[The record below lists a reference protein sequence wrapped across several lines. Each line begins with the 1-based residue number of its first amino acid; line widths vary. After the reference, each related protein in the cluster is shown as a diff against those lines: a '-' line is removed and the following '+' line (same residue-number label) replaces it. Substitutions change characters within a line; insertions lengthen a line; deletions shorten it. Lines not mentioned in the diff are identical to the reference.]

1 GRGGPFPLGARRAF
15 PPLPGGAPDGLP
27 DALAAP
33 AGRPR
38 PVVDRPQRRRDCR
51 RRRLRVRSVLQS
63 RVQATV
69 RRAARSLPKSQPRP
83 LSGMIGGMRVKT
95 WVTTDERV
103 LKAIDKAT
111 PRTRSRSRVI
121 EDAAR
126 EFLARRAR
134 AAREARDLA
143 ILNESA
149 AALNAEMEDVLA
161 YQADV

>member
-1 GRGGPFPLGARRAF
+1 
-15 PPLPGGAPDGLP
+15 
-27 DALAAP
+27 
-33 AGRPR
+33 
-38 PVVDRPQRRRDCR
+38 
-51 RRRLRVRSVLQS
+51 
-63 RVQATV
+63 
-69 RRAARSLPKSQPRP
+69 
-83 LSGMIGGMRVKT
+83 MIWSMRVKT
-95 WVTTDERV
+95 SVTIDERV

-111 PRTRSRSRVI
+111 TRNRSRSRLI

-149 AALNAEMEDVLA
+149 TDLNKEMEDVLG

>member
-1 GRGGPFPLGARRAF
+1 MSLTRSVVRLRMDVSSRVKRPITMAPRVLPL
-15 PPLPGGAPDGLP
+15 
-27 DALAAP
+27 
-33 AGRPR
+33 
-38 PVVDRPQRRRDCR
+38 VR
-51 RRRLRVRSVLQS
+51 RRRNC
-63 RVQATV
+63 
-69 RRAARSLPKSQPRP
+69 PEP
-83 LSGMIGGMRVKT
+83 LGGMIRSMRVKT
-95 WVTTDERV
+95 SVTIDERV

-111 PRTRSRSRVI
+111 TRNRSRSRVI

-149 AALNAEMEDVLA
+149 AALNQEMEDVLT